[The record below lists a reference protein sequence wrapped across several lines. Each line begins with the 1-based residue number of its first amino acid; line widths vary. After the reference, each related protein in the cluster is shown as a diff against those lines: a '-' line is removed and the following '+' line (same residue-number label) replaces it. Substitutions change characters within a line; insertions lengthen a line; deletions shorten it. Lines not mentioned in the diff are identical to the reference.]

1 MTDTIARPVM
11 GEVDPSVTASQVI
24 SWEEDYQVRT
34 SPVLLTRLLRKAV
47 PILEY
52 LDFTV
57 LQTEPGYVK
66 ILLPLTIHSAN
77 QHGVHQAAVLAIA
90 ADYAGGIALGTVIPG
105 APIIGVH
112 PQTTNNGA
120 SLWAVSLTID
130 YKLPS
135 SSHVFLTAKVSEDK
149 HERIKSRYFKG
160 RMVLETVDV
169 TLEGDGVLFAS
180 ASITYFIRQAQALKP
195 QSVEATHNVM
205 FSHKRKA
212 SARLIA
218 GLRSMEETQSSP
230 LYHDPYSG
238 AAAAEHGMLLAQ
250 RFQGESPQLKDM
262 IACRTRDID
271 ETILQHTS
279 MRQLVLIGVGLDFR
293 PFRLADRLKC
303 IPVFEIDLAPMLVER
318 ERTISQFDG
327 LPQVAR
333 TQVPCNLE
341 LQDLAE
347 ELIDAGFDPSLPTI
361 FVLEGVSMYFEDETN
376 RKVFS
381 SVSRIMGSPES
392 RLWVDA
398 VDKSILQGV
407 SKHPEVSCF
416 LERMAGLGEP
426 FTWGLV
432 DSGLYFA
439 QSGLSVDC
447 ETASDCFRP
456 SIDPVFD
463 LYRFYKLR
471 ANGELSGHPRCC

>member
-1 MTDTIARPVM
+1 MMTDTIDTPM
-11 GEVDPSVTASQVI
+11 KGEVVM
-24 SWEEDYQVRT
+24 SWEEDYRVRT
-34 SPVLLTRLLRKAV
+34 SPLLLTRLLRKAV

-57 LQTEPGYVK
+57 LETAPGYVK
-66 ILLPLTIHSAN
+66 TSLPLTSHSAN

-120 SLWAVSLTID
+120 SLWAVNLSID

-135 SSHVFLTAKVSEDK
+135 SSHVFLTAKVSEEK
-149 HERIKSRYFKG
+149 HERITSRYFKG

-169 TLEGDGVLFAS
+169 TLEGGSELFAK
-180 ASITYFIRQAQALKP
+180 ASITYFIRQAKGLKP
-195 QSVEATHNVM
+195 QSIDATPNVM

-218 GLRSMEETQSSP
+218 GLRSMEAAHSSP

-238 AAAAEHGMLLAQ
+238 TAAAEHGTLLAQ

-262 IACRTRDID
+262 IAGRTRDID
-271 ETILQHTS
+271 DLILQHSS

-293 PFRLADRLKC
+293 PFRLADRLKN
-303 IPVFEIDLAPMLVER
+303 IPVFEIDLAPMLLER

-327 LPQVAR
+327 LPTVER
-333 TQVPCNLE
+333 VPVECNLE
-341 LQDLAE
+341 LQDVDE
-347 ELIDAGFDPSLPTI
+347 ELVDAGFDPSLPTV

-407 SKHPEVSCF
+407 SRYPEVSCF

-426 FTWGLV
+426 FTWGLI
-432 DSGLYFA
+432 DSVRYFS

-456 SIDPVFD
+456 STDPVFD

-471 ANGELSGHPRCC
+471 ATGDSLLRDAVS